1 MGLLGAFIK
10 RAGVTMLGSVTPF
23 LGYNSHT
30 IAFTCSKLQKE
41 MACPSAV
48 TACVSL
54 SPFQPK
60 ATLSHSVMSDC
71 GPVDCS
77 PPGSSVHGSFP
88 ARILEWVAMSSSRE
102 SSQPRD
108 QTRVSCIARQIL
120 YHERHLGSPNL
131 RQLLTYLLSL

>member
-1 MGLLGAFIK
+1 MGLLDVFIK
-10 RAGVTMLGSVTPF
+10 RAGVTMLGSVTVF

-54 SPFQPK
+54 SPFQLK

-71 GPVDCS
+71 GPMDCS
-77 PPGSSVHGSFP
+77 RPGSYVHGIFP
-88 ARILEWVAMSSSRE
+88 ARILEWVAISFF
-102 SSQPRD
+102 
-108 QTRVSCIARQIL
+108 II
-120 YHERHLGSPNL
+120 
-131 RQLLTYLLSL
+131 